1 MKIMHYFLGFP
12 PLHGGGLMVYVRD
25 LSFCLKNMGHDV
37 YLLMPGP
44 YRFHSK
50 RSYIK
55 FYKQYYDIPI
65 YYIINPLAVSFDG
78 FKEPKYFMEE
88 KSKNNYEDF
97 FRKIDIDLLHIHS
110 LIGLPYELVKA
121 AKKLGIKVVYTTH
134 DYFGL
139 CPKINFY
146 RTDNSDCLEDYSI
159 SNCSLCNSQVKGT
172 FRKKITRNF
181 LFLIENKKIFN
192 YLVKVKRTFSRKPAQ
207 IKDSEY
213 YFLRKEN
220 INHSVNSY
228 IEWLEYEKRIINEF
242 DYIIFNSNTTKEVY
256 SSFIDLKCNRYEII
270 NVSNCSIK
278 DNRNVINY
286 KPVIDGKVILSFLSG
301 TAEIKGFNSLI
312 KVFNEIKDNYDN
324 WELHIYG
331 TDEKIELNNKNIKFM
346 GKFDHKELVN
356 IMEKSSVILL
366 PSKGHETFGMVGSE
380 SISYGV
386 PVLISDKVGLRDI
399 IKHNYNGF
407 IVKDDKNDKYLKEQ
421 IIKILENPNILL
433 DIHYNI
439 LKMSFNFDMTTH
451 VEKIINVYKKLL
463 GV

>member
-12 PLHGGGLMVYVRD
+12 PLHNGGLMIYVRD
-25 LSFCLKNMGHDV
+25 LSFCLKTMGHDV

-44 YRFHSK
+44 YVFHSK

-55 FYKQYYDIPI
+55 FYKRYYSIPT
-65 YYIINPLAVSFDG
+65 YYIINPLAISFDG
-78 FKEPKYFMEE
+78 FKELKYFMEE
-88 KSKNNYEDF
+88 KSKNDYEDF
-97 FRKIDIDLLHIHS
+97 FEKIGIDILHIHS

-121 AKKLGIKVVYTTH
+121 AKKVGIKVVYTTH

-139 CPKINFY
+139 CPKIFFY
-146 RTDNSDCLEDYSI
+146 RIDNLDCLEDYSI

-172 FRKKITRNF
+172 FRKKISRDL
-181 LFLIENKKIFN
+181 LFLVENKKIFN
-192 YLVKVKRTFSRKPAQ
+192 YLVKVKRTFSRKPNQ
-207 IKDSEY
+207 IKNNEY

-220 INHSVNSY
+220 INYNANSY

-242 DYIIFNSNTTKEVY
+242 DYILFNSNTTKEVY
-256 SSFIDLKCNRYEII
+256 SRFINLKDNKYEII

-278 DNRNVINY
+278 DNRNMINY
-286 KPVIDGKVILSFLSG
+286 KPLINGKVIFSFLSG
-301 TAEIKGFNSLI
+301 TEKIKGFNSLVN
-312 KVFNEIKDNYDN
+312 VFNEIKDNYHN

-331 TDEKIELNNKNIKFM
+331 TDKKIELNNKNIKFM

-356 IMEKSSVILL
+356 IMEESSVILL
-366 PSKGHETFGMVGSE
+366 PSKGRETFGLVGLE
-380 SISYGV
+380 SISYGI

-407 IVKDDKNDKYLKEQ
+407 IVKDDKYDKYLKEQ
-421 IIKILENPNILL
+421 IVKILENPNILL

-439 LKMSFNFDMTTH
+439 KKMNFDFDMDNH
-451 VEKIINVYKKLL
+451 VRKVIATYEKLMQ
-463 GV
+463 